1 MNIRE
6 YDFRKVTDRIWPKEA
21 YLTYLGGL
29 NNPRSSENFTRM
41 FWKRR
46 LFDIFIIFSTKMEE
60 ETAKKTTLTEN
71 KSETAEKEPKSTNA
85 EADEKNSR
93 PKISLLKL
101 KSMNGINTAM
111 EGVSANWNIS

>member
-1 MNIRE
+1 
-6 YDFRKVTDRIWPKEA
+6 
-21 YLTYLGGL
+21 
-29 NNPRSSENFTRM
+29 
-41 FWKRR
+41 
-46 LFDIFIIFSTKMEE
+46 MEE

-71 KSETAEKEPKSTNA
+71 KSENAEKEPKSTNA

-111 EGVSANWNIS
+111 EGVSVNWNIFNFFIFGSKNVNKRGYSDK